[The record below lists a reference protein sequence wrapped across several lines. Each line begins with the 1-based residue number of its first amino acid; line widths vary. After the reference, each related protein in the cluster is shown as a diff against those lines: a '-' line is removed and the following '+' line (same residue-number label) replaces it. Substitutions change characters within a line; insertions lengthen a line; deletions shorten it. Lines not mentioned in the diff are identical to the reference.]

1 MSQTFSDPD
10 VPPMDLLPPDHGG
23 AADEPPRRTLGLLI
37 FALFAPLLLLV
48 AMLLMDGW
56 MGAPGFTRDYVVR
69 FDLPPP
75 GAMAALPEIAGPNDP
90 RSPLVVIDAGHGGHD
105 PGAHGEH
112 AAEKDLTLS
121 LALALRQ
128 RLLEVGGI
136 RVAMTRTDDRYLLLE
151 ERSGIA
157 RRLKADLFISIHA
170 DSADTPGAHG
180 ATVYTL
186 SDRGSSQEAEHLAAS
201 ENRADT
207 VNGVSLA
214 NTSSSVSAILV
225 DLSQRHAAEMSTGF
239 ARLILREGQ
248 AGEGEGG
255 DGRARIDFRERAIQS
270 AAFVVLKAPDVPSVL
285 YEAGYISNADD
296 AARLSSPGGRR
307 DFAHATAQA
316 IRVYFARQ
324 RETPIEGEAAGQNE
338 TPAPA
343 QTPIPG
349 ETLGAL
355 AAP

>member
-1 MSQTFSDPD
+1 MSEALSDP
-10 VPPMDLLPPDHGG
+10 VVEPIEPDE
-23 AADEPPRRTLGLLI
+23 ALRRGWGLGLLI

-69 FDLPPP
+69 FDLPPA
-75 GAMAALPEIAGPNDP
+75 GALAALPEIAGPNDP

-105 PGAHGEH
+105 PGAHGVH
-112 AAEKDLTLS
+112 QAEKELTLS

-136 RVAMTRTDDRYLLLE
+136 RVALTRMDDRYLLLE
-151 ERSGIA
+151 ERSDIA
-157 RRLKADLFISIHA
+157 RRMKADLFISIHA

-186 SDRGSSQEAEHLAAS
+186 SDRGSSQGAEHLAAA

-225 DLSQRHAAEMSTGF
+225 DLSQRHAAEMSTNL

-248 AGEGEGG
+248 GGEGG
-255 DGRARIDFRERAIQS
+255 ARIDFRERALQS
-270 AAFVVLKAPDVPSVL
+270 AAFVVLKSPDVPSVL
-285 YEAGYISNADD
+285 YEAGYISNAED
-296 AARLSSPGGRR
+296 AARLSSPAGRR

-324 RETPIEGEAAGQNE
+324 RETPVQGE
-338 TPAPA
+338 TPMPSETSMPSEAPTQA
-343 QTPIPG
+343 ETP
-349 ETLGAL
+349 GAL
-355 AAP
+355 ATP

>member
-1 MSQTFSDPD
+1 MSEASSDP
-10 VPPMDLLPPDHGG
+10 VAAPVDLSLPGHHGPWPDE
-23 AADEPPRRTLGLLI
+23 APRRGPGLSLLV
-37 FALFAPLLLLV
+37 FALFAPLLLLA

-69 FDLPPP
+69 FDLPPA
-75 GAMAALPEIAGPNDP
+75 GALAALPEIAGPNDP

-112 AAEKDLTLS
+112 EEEKELTLS

-136 RVAMTRTDDRYLLLE
+136 RVAMTRSDDRYLLLE

-157 RRLKADLFISIHA
+157 RRMKADLFISIHA

-186 SDRGSSQEAEHLAAS
+186 SDRGSSEEAEHLAAS

-214 NTSSSVSAILV
+214 STSSSVSAILV
-225 DLSQRHAAEMSTGF
+225 DLSQRRAAEMSTNL

-248 AGEGEGG
+248 GGEGA
-255 DGRARIDFRERAIQS
+255 ARIDFRERALQS
-270 AAFVVLKAPDVPSVL
+270 AAFVVLKSPDVPSVL
-285 YEAGYISNADD
+285 YEAGYISNPDD
-296 AARLSSPGGRR
+296 AARLSSPAGRR

-316 IRVYFARQ
+316 IRVYFARL
-324 RETPIEGEAAGQNE
+324 RETPIQSETGASSAVPMPEETAGGRE
-338 TPAPA
+338 TSGTTA
-343 QTPIPG
+343 TP
-349 ETLGAL
+349 
-355 AAP
+355 

>member
-1 MSQTFSDPD
+1 
-10 VPPMDLLPPDHGG
+10 MDLSLPDHGPG
-23 AADEPPRRTLGLLI
+23 PDEAPRRGLGLGLLI

-69 FDLPPP
+69 FDLPPA
-75 GAMAALPEIAGPNDP
+75 GALAALPEIAGPSDP

-112 AAEKDLTLS
+112 QAEKELTLS

-136 RVAMTRTDDRYLLLE
+136 RVGMTRMDDRYLLLE
-151 ERSGIA
+151 ERSDIA
-157 RRLKADLFISIHA
+157 RRMKADLFISIHA

-186 SDRGSSQEAEHLAAS
+186 SDRGSSQEAEHLAAA

-225 DLSQRHAAEMSTGF
+225 DLSQRHAAEMSTNL

-248 AGEGEGG
+248 GGESG
-255 DGRARIDFRERAIQS
+255 ARIDFRERALQS
-270 AAFVVLKAPDVPSVL
+270 AAFVVLKSPDVPSVL
-285 YEAGYISNADD
+285 YEAGYISNAED
-296 AARLSSPGGRR
+296 AARLSSLAGRR

-324 RETPIEGEAAGQNE
+324 RETPTQSE
-338 TPAPA
+338 TS
-343 QTPIPG
+343 TPG
-349 ETLGAL
+349 ETAIQREAPGAL
-355 AAP
+355 ATP

>member
-10 VPPMDLLPPDHGG
+10 VPPMDLLPPDHG
-23 AADEPPRRTLGLLI
+23 AEADEPPRRMLGLLI
-37 FALFAPLLLLV
+37 FALFAPLALLV

-90 RSPLVVIDAGHGGHD
+90 QSPLVVIDAGHGGHD
-105 PGAHGEH
+105 PGAHGDH

-225 DLSQRHAAEMSTGF
+225 DLSQRHAAEMSTNF

-248 AGEGEGG
+248 AGEVG

-270 AAFVVLKAPDVPSVL
+270 AAFVVLKSPDVPSVL

-324 RETPIEGEAAGQNE
+324 RETPIEGEASGRSD
-338 TPAPA
+338 
-343 QTPIPG
+343 TPIPG
-349 ETLGAL
+349 QTSPLEATPGAL
-355 AAP
+355 ATP

>member
-1 MSQTFSDPD
+1 MSEASPDP
-10 VPPMDLLPPDHGG
+10 VVEAIEPDE
-23 AADEPPRRTLGLLI
+23 APRRGLGLGLLV

-75 GAMAALPEIAGPNDP
+75 GALAALPEIAGPNDP

-112 AAEKDLTLS
+112 QAEKELTLS

-128 RLLEVGGI
+128 RLLDVGGI
-136 RVAMTRTDDRYLLLE
+136 RVALTRMDDRYLLLE
-151 ERSGIA
+151 ERSDIA
-157 RRLKADLFISIHA
+157 RRMKADLFISIHA

-186 SDRGSSQEAEHLAAS
+186 SDRGSSQEAEHLAAA
-201 ENRADT
+201 ENRADS

-225 DLSQRHAAEMSTGF
+225 DLSQRHAAEMSTNL

-248 AGEGEGG
+248 GGESG
-255 DGRARIDFRERAIQS
+255 ARIDFRERALQS
-270 AAFVVLKAPDVPSVL
+270 AAFVVLKSPDVPSVL
-285 YEAGYISNADD
+285 YEAGYISNAED
-296 AARLSSPGGRR
+296 AARLSSPAGRR

-324 RETPIEGEAAGQNE
+324 RETPVQGE
-338 TPAPA
+338 TPMPSETSIPSEAPTQA
-343 QTPIPG
+343 ETP
-349 ETLGAL
+349 GAL
-355 AAP
+355 ATP

>member
-1 MSQTFSDPD
+1 
-10 VPPMDLLPPDHGG
+10 MDLSLPDHGPG
-23 AADEPPRRTLGLLI
+23 PDEAPRRGLGLGLLI

-69 FDLPPP
+69 FDLPPA
-75 GAMAALPEIAGPNDP
+75 GALAALPEIAGSSDP

-112 AAEKDLTLS
+112 QAEKELTLS

-136 RVAMTRTDDRYLLLE
+136 RVAMTRMDDRYLLLE
-151 ERSGIA
+151 ERSDIA
-157 RRLKADLFISIHA
+157 RRMKADLFISIHA
-170 DSADTPGAHG
+170 DSADTPGPHG

-186 SDRGSSQEAEHLAAS
+186 SDRGSSQEAEHLAAA

-225 DLSQRHAAEMSTGF
+225 DLSQRHAAEMSTNL

-248 AGEGEGG
+248 GGESG
-255 DGRARIDFRERAIQS
+255 ARIDFRERALQS
-270 AAFVVLKAPDVPSVL
+270 AAFVVLKSPDVPSVL
-285 YEAGYISNADD
+285 YEAGYISNAED
-296 AARLSSPGGRR
+296 AARLSSPAGRR

-324 RETPIEGEAAGQNE
+324 RETSTQGETPTQSETPTSSE
-338 TPAPA
+338 TPAQPETPA
-343 QTPIPG
+343 VLATP
-349 ETLGAL
+349 
-355 AAP
+355 